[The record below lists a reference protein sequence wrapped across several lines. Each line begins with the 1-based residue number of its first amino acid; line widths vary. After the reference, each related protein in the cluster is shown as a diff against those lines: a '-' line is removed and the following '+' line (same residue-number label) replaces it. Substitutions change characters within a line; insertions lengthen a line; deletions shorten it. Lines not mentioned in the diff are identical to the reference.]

1 MKGHAF
7 LILSCITFQGP
18 YNRPDCHC
26 FGTSNCFGSYDH
38 LVQQYQ
44 QFQQSQSRFISPF
57 RDKDIKA
64 TPGSQSIPDQY
75 GMLGL
80 ISIIKKVNPTLAT
93 LALGLDLTTLGLN
106 LNSSETLHKKFSS
119 PWSDEPVRGE
129 PEFSVPECYYAKQTP
144 PLKVRLLC

>member
-1 MKGHAF
+1 MAQGF
-7 LILSCITFQGP
+7 LSNIGQLRSSIHHGP
-18 YNRPDCHC
+18 EAVSAVPAVPI
-26 FGTSNCFGSYDH
+26 S
-38 LVQQYQ
+38 
-44 QFQQSQSRFISPF
+44 FISPF

-80 ISIIKKVNPTLAT
+80 ISIVKKVNPTLAT

-129 PEFSVPECYYAKQTP
+129 TGSSVYLSAIMPN
-144 PLKVRLLC
+144 RHLL